1 MSWICYRQGTA
12 ISKLLACVRPR
23 HEKKHA
29 SPPVGHPSNLPP
41 GLANY
46 LGETLVCM
54 GIGSWTE
61 PETRWSA
68 EAFEALLDWHKESK
82 PKEAALQISPKY
94 NWLPIFATTSRKIS
108 PNSLILGGPGNC
120 ETFPSTPHS
129 ERVGYM
135 RKVLHLSL
143 LINYNNVLIHW
154 PCGDFILF
162 STTDR
167 SEARVGY
174 NTAGGGLFGE

>member
-1 MSWICYRQGTA
+1 M
-12 ISKLLACVRPR
+12 
-23 HEKKHA
+23 
-29 SPPVGHPSNLPP
+29 GHPS
-41 GLANY
+41 
-46 LGETLVCM
+46 M

-174 NTAGGGLFGE
+174 NTAGGGGCLESRANACPQIYKTWWSLAKWSAALTVI